1 MAEMTALVFPGQGS
15 QYVGMGRDLY
25 ERYPVARDVF
35 DQADAILAIPLSR
48 LCFEGPEAELTDTL
62 NAQPAILTVSAALL
76 AVLQEEGADKPNI
89 AFVAGHSMGEYT
101 ALLAAGVLDFPSALH
116 LVRERGRVMK
126 EAGEKQPGAMA
137 AVIGLEA
144 GALAE
149 ICRNVGDVWLANDN
163 APGQVVLSGS
173 RPGLEQVLRL
183 ADARGARRVVPLAVS
198 IAAHSGLMASAA
210 ESFAGVVERLVLRP
224 GAWPIVANVT
234 AAPMTEPDEIRCEMV
249 RQLTSPVRWVE
260 SVRFM
265 IANGVG
271 RLVEI
276 GPKDVLSG
284 LIRRIDRSVRV
295 LSVGTAR
302 DVEAVR
308 L

>member
-1 MAEMTALVFPGQGS
+1 MTALVFPGQGS

-126 EAGEKQPGAMA
+126 EAGEKRPGAMA

-144 GALAE
+144 GPLSE

-295 LSVGTAR
+295 LSVGTER